1 MKAMTVIRGALRA
14 DSAAM
19 AVLVG
24 DIHLGEVD
32 DGALRPHAVLEQIG
46 GSDGLIQSG
55 PDGFYRPVVRVY
67 IRADNEADRATAGEH
82 VHRVLHGF
90 SGTYYGAVV
99 QLIHRTS
106 SNSDYQDQ
114 AKVYRQIDDY
124 RVTYTL
130 E

>member
-1 MKAMTVIRGALRA
+1 MKAMTAIRAALRA
-14 DSAAM
+14 DAAAM

-24 DIHLGEVD
+24 DVHLDQAD
-32 DGALRPHAVLEQIG
+32 DGALRPNVVLEQIG
-46 GSDGLIQSG
+46 GSDGLVQSG
-55 PDGFYRPVVRVY
+55 PDGFYRPVVRAY
-67 IRADNEADRATAGEH
+67 IRADSASARASAAEH
-82 VHRVLHGF
+82 VHRVLHGH

-106 SNSDYQDQ
+106 SNSDYQDL

-124 RVTYTL
+124 RVNFTL